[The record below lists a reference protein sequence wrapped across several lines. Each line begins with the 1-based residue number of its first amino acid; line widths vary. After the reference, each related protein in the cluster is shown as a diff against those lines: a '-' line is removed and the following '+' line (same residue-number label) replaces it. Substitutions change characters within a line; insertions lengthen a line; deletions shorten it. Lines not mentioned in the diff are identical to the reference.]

1 MFRFG
6 NLHTQFRLGCR
17 GASAC
22 CASARDRH
30 YGTHTLPDEAE
41 RDPSSPPAAGSRPP
55 LPRAE
60 RRRRVRELW
69 IGLVLIA
76 AVSALLLLPS
86 ITGLTQGVGDSG
98 LFLFLN
104 AITVILILI
113 FGFLVTRNFWKL
125 VGERRRG
132 ILGSHLNLKFVA
144 AFVLIALVTTS
155 GLFFVSAF
163 FITQSI
169 DKWFS
174 VQVDRALE
182 ESGEVAES
190 YYESTA
196 RNAMFYGS
204 RIAERVTAERLLR
217 GDAQADL
224 EALVQVKQRE
234 YNLGVV
240 EIFSATGEELVSG
253 INPEISAA
261 IFSRPDSDLVRA
273 ALRGEAGWHVD
284 EVGSG
289 DVVRGAVPIDAA
301 LEGGKP
307 IGAVVVNVLIP
318 FSQAR
323 KVASIRSTL
332 DAYRQLQPTAGHI
345 RGAYLLELLLAF
357 SVVLMLALWMGF
369 RLAKGVTGPI
379 RALAEGTAEVARGNL
394 DVSVQATSD
403 DEIGFLV
410 KSFNQMIRDLR
421 EARSGIER
429 SATELERRRRY
440 MEIVLGTVGA
450 GVVSVDAEGRIS
462 TINPSAQRFLGIAAG
477 TGLLGQRLA
486 EVVHRPELTGVIEE
500 LSSALRPGVRE
511 SIRRQVQVP
520 LDDDMAT
527 LFVTLTVMHDE
538 AGEALGTVVVFDDY
552 TQLVKVQRM
561 AAWREVARR
570 IAHEIKNPLTP
581 IQLSAQ
587 RLRRRFADQFTG
599 NPEGKKIFEECVDAI
614 TSQVETLKVLVDE
627 FQNFARLPAAQPQPD
642 DLNRIVAEAMASY
655 AGIDD
660 VAFETDL
667 DPNLPTVDVDREQM
681 RRALT
686 NLIDN
691 AVAAVRRR
699 LARGDMAQPG
709 LVTLRSAHDPLLQS
723 VRIEVADDGIGI
735 PQQDRR
741 RVFEPY
747 FSTKDRGTGLGL
759 AIVSRIVADHHG
771 YIRVQQNEPRGARFV
786 VELPVSRIDS
796 DRGAVSGEPS
806 LGSGR

>member
-1 MFRFG
+1 MSNEPTRK
-6 NLHTQFRLGCR
+6 
-17 GASAC
+17 A
-22 CASARDRH
+22 
-30 YGTHTLPDEAE
+30 
-41 RDPSSPPAAGSRPP
+41 PS
-55 LPRAE
+55 
-60 RRRRVRELW
+60 RRRRVPLPKAEKRRRIREFW
-69 IGLVLIA
+69 MGLVLVA
-76 AVSALLLLPS
+76 ALGALLLLPP
-86 ITGLTQGVGDSG
+86 ITGLTKGVADGG

-104 AITVILILI
+104 AVTVILILI

-132 ILGSHLNLKFVA
+132 ILGSHLHLKFVA
-144 AFVLIALVTTS
+144 AFVLISVVTTT
-155 GLFFVSAF
+155 GLFVVSAF

-196 RNAMFYGS
+196 QSAIFYGK
-204 RIAERVTAERLLR
+204 RIADRITRERLMR
-217 GDAQADL
+217 EESAPTL
-224 EALVQVKQRE
+224 ESLVQVKQRD

-240 EIFSATGEELVSG
+240 EVFSATGEELVSA
-253 INPEISAA
+253 INPDIPAA
-261 IFSRPDSDLVRA
+261 SFSRHDSELVQA
-273 ALRGEAGWHVD
+273 AMDGGASWRVD

-289 DVVRGAVPIDAA
+289 DVIRSAVPIESSLNNGEAV
-301 LEGGKP
+301 GV
-307 IGAVVVNVLIP
+307 VVVNVLIP

-323 KVASIRSTL
+323 KVASIRATL
-332 DAYRQLQPTAGHI
+332 DDYRKLQPTAGHI

-357 SVVLMLALWMGF
+357 IVVLMLALWMGF

-410 KSFNQMIRDLR
+410 QSFNQMIRDLR
-421 EARSGIER
+421 DAQSGIER

-450 GVVSVDAEGRIS
+450 GVVSVDAEQRIS
-462 TINPSAQRFLGIAAG
+462 TVNPSAQRYLGIPAG
-477 TGLLGQRLA
+477 TGLLGQKLA
-486 EVVHRPELTGVIEE
+486 DVATRPVLLEVIDELGED
-500 LSSALRPGVRE
+500 LRPGVRE

-520 LDDDMAT
+520 LDDDVAT

-538 AGEALGTVVVFDDY
+538 AGDHLGTVVVFDDY

-587 RLRRRFADQFTG
+587 RLRRRFRKRFADSADDARVFD
-599 NPEGKKIFEECVDAI
+599 ECVDAI
-614 TSQVETLKVLVDE
+614 TSQVESLKLLVDE
-627 FQNFARLPAAQPQPD
+627 FSNFARLPTAKPQPD
-642 DLNRIVAEAMASY
+642 DLNRIIADAIASY
-655 AGIDD
+655 AGTEG
-660 VAFETDL
+660 VTFETEL
-667 DPNLPTVDVDREQM
+667 APKLPVVDIDSEQM

-691 AVAAVRRR
+691 AVSAVRRSHAAGEVGGCVKVR
-699 LARGDMAQPG
+699 T
-709 LVTLRSAHDPLLQS
+709 VHDAGLQS
-723 VRIEVADDGIGI
+723 VRLEVSDDGVGI
-735 PQQDRR
+735 PTEDRR

-747 FSTKDRGTGLGL
+747 FSTTDRGTGLGL

-771 YIRVQQNEPRGARFV
+771 YIRVQDNEPQGTRFV
-786 VELPVSRIDS
+786 LELPVPRIEYE
-796 DRGAVSGEPS
+796 RSGSATHIAGS
-806 LGSGR
+806 LS

>member
-1 MFRFG
+1 
-6 NLHTQFRLGCR
+6 
-17 GASAC
+17 
-22 CASARDRH
+22 
-30 YGTHTLPDEAE
+30 
-41 RDPSSPPAAGSRPP
+41 
-55 LPRAE
+55 
-60 RRRRVRELW
+60 V
-69 IGLVLIA
+69 
-76 AVSALLLLPS
+76 
-86 ITGLTQGVGDSG
+86 
-98 LFLFLN
+98 
-104 AITVILILI
+104 
-113 FGFLVTRNFWKL
+113 
-125 VGERRRG
+125 
-132 ILGSHLNLKFVA
+132 
-144 AFVLIALVTTS
+144 
-155 GLFFVSAF
+155 
-163 FITQSI
+163 
-169 DKWFS
+169 
-174 VQVDRALE
+174 
-182 ESGEVAES
+182 S

-196 RNAMFYGS
+196 DNAKFYGS
-204 RIAERVTAERLLR
+204 RIAESITGERLLR
-217 GDAQADL
+217 EGAEAGL
-224 EALVQVKQRE
+224 EDLVQTKQRE

-240 EIFSATGEELVSG
+240 EIFGADGTELVSG
-253 INPEISAA
+253 VNPEIPAA
-261 IFSRPDSDLVRA
+261 SFSRPDPDLVSA
-273 ALRGEAGWHVD
+273 ALRGESVSHVD

-289 DVVRGAVPIDAA
+289 DVVRAAVPIASP
-301 LEGGKP
+301 LRKGKTA
-307 IGAVVVNVLIP
+307 GAVVVNVLIP

-345 RGAYLLELLLAF
+345 RTAYLLELLLAF

-410 KSFNQMIRDLR
+410 GSFNQMIRDLR
-421 EARSGIER
+421 DARSGIER

-450 GVVSVDAEGRIS
+450 GVVSVDAESRIS
-462 TINPSAQRFLGIAAG
+462 TINPSAQRFLGIPAG
-477 TGLLGQRLA
+477 SGLLGQKLA
-486 EVVHRPELTGVIEE
+486 DVAHRPELTQVIEE
-500 LSSALRPGVRE
+500 LSGSLRPGVRE

-538 AGEALGTVVVFDDY
+538 AGDVLGTVVVFDDY

-587 RLRRRFADQFTG
+587 RLRRRFAEQFAG
-599 NPEGKKIFEECVDAI
+599 NPDGEKVFDECVDAI
-614 TSQVETLKVLVDE
+614 TSQVDTLKVLVDE
-627 FQNFARLPAAQPQPD
+627 FQNFARLPAAQPRPD
-642 DLNRIVAEAMASY
+642 DLNRIVSEAMASY
-655 AGIDD
+655 AGTDD
-660 VAFETDL
+660 VEFETDL
-667 DPNLPTVDVDREQM
+667 DPHLPTVDVDRAQM

-691 AVAAVRRR
+691 AVAAVKRR
-699 LARGDMAQPG
+699 LEHDGSEPPG
-709 LVTLRSAHDPLLQS
+709 RVTLRSAHDPLLQS

-771 YIRVQQNEPRGARFV
+771 YIRVQANEPRGARFV
-786 VELPVSRIDS
+786 VELPVSRLDS
-796 DRGAVSGEPS
+796 DRGAVAADPTP
-806 LGSGR
+806 GSAR